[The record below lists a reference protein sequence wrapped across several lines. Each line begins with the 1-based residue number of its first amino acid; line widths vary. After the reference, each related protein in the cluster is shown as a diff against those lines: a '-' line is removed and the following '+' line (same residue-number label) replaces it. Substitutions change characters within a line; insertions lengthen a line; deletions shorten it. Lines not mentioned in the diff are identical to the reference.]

1 MYGKAVGLIMSSNST
16 LALSTPNRRRRVRHK
31 IQTPAYASFNSSPQ
45 QTKLD
50 LHEIVDISEDG
61 MAIQC
66 HSPLE
71 IKTQLNLCL
80 DLADCAEQI
89 YTAGQ
94 VIWSDDSGR
103 AGLRFSDLAP
113 DSLARLREWLFV
125 NVMAGVAN
133 GETEIEAL
141 SDAVPPRPNYT
152 DTLAAVSIVQRQVES
167 LGPDLT
173 AALQLI
179 ADRALE
185 LVRASGAAIAL
196 AEKDPDFMVCRA
208 SAGNDAPPIGARL
221 QVGSGFSGECVKTG
235 RLLRC
240 DDSDTDARVD
250 RESCRALGIRSILAA
265 PVRSDGKSIGLI
277 EAFAAEP
284 NAFSEIDGRVLQRF
298 ADTVH
303 AAVNRVARSENS
315 GSESHS
321 TLAASPG
328 SVLFGS
334 LDEEYDPPDEKS
346 QDNPEAK
353 ASGGITLPRMHL
365 IILACAA
372 GTIFLALGY
381 HLAPWVQHEATPW
394 IAAKIHSRANTQLPT
409 VLASSPPEKTNAVS
423 PETAAIDSATFDQ
436 LTQMAQKG
444 DAAAQNALGLRYA
457 TGDGVK
463 LNELEAVRWF
473 TKAAEQGNVPAQ
485 SKLGSIYFSGRGV
498 PADPNRAYFWMV
510 VARLSGDE
518 ASKTLSPFVRAR
530 LTRAQV
536 TAIEF
541 DADHWLQQH
550 RSDKPPAGQL
560 KARN

>member
-1 MYGKAVGLIMSSNST
+1 MSSNST

-31 IQTPAYASFNSSPQ
+31 IQTPAYASFNSDPQ

-133 GETEIEAL
+133 GETEIDAL

-152 DTLAAVSIVQRQVES
+152 DTLAAVSVVQRQVES
-167 LGPDLT
+167 LGSDLS
-173 AALQLI
+173 AALKLI

-221 QVGSGFSGECVKTG
+221 QVGSGFSGECVKAG

-240 DDSDTDARVD
+240 DDAETDARVD

-277 EAFAAEP
+277 EAFATGS

-298 ADTVH
+298 ADTVL
-303 AAVNRVARSENS
+303 AAVNRAAGSENS
-315 GSESHS
+315 GSGPSS
-321 TLAASPG
+321 APG
-328 SVLFGS
+328 GVLFAS
-334 LDEEYDPPDEKS
+334 INNENEKADDKSDEERK
-346 QDNPEAK
+346 
-353 ASGGITLPRMHL
+353 GISAISLPRAHL

-381 HLAPWVQHEATPW
+381 HLAPWVQTEATPW
-394 IAAKIHSRANTQLPT
+394 IAAKIHSRANAQLPT

-423 PETAAIDSATFDQ
+423 PETAAIDSASFDQ
-436 LTQMAQKG
+436 LTQMAHKG
-444 DAAAQNALGLRYA
+444 DPAAQNALGLRYA

-536 TAIEF
+536 AAIEL

-550 RSDKPPAGQL
+550 RADKPPAGQL

>member
-1 MYGKAVGLIMSSNST
+1 MYGKAVGLIMASNST

-31 IQTPAYASFNSSPQ
+31 IQTPAYASFNSDPQ

-71 IKTQLNLCL
+71 IKTRLDLCL
-80 DLADCAEQI
+80 DLAECAEQI

-133 GETEIEAL
+133 GETEIDAL

-152 DTLAAVSIVQRQVES
+152 DTLAAVSVVQRQVES
-167 LGPDLT
+167 LGSDLS

-179 ADRALE
+179 ADRTLE

-196 AEKDPDFMVCRA
+196 AEEYRDFMVCRA
-208 SAGNDAPPIGARL
+208 SAGSDAPPICARL

-240 DDSDTDARVD
+240 DDSETDARVD

-265 PVRSDGKSIGLI
+265 PVRADGKSIGLI

-298 ADTVH
+298 ADTVL
-303 AAVNRVARSENS
+303 AAVNRAAGSGNS
-315 GSESHS
+315 GSDPSS
-321 TLAASPG
+321 NPG
-328 SVLFGS
+328 SVLFAS
-334 LDEEYDPPDEKS
+334 INNKDEKANDRSDEERK
-346 QDNPEAK
+346 
-353 ASGGITLPRMHL
+353 GISAISLPRTHL

-381 HLAPWVQHEATPW
+381 HLAPWVQSEATPW
-394 IAAKIHSRANTQLPT
+394 IAAKIHSRANAQLPT
-409 VLASSPPEKTNAVS
+409 VLASSPPQKSNAVS

-436 LTQMAQKG
+436 LGQMAQKG
-444 DAAAQNALGLRYA
+444 DPAAQNALGLRYA

-473 TKAAEQGNVPAQ
+473 TKSAEQGNVPAQ

-536 TAIEF
+536 TAIEL

-550 RSDKPPAGQL
+550 RADKPPAGQL
-560 KARN
+560 KSSM

>member
-1 MYGKAVGLIMSSNST
+1 MYGQAVGLIMSSNST

-31 IQTPAYASFNSSPQ
+31 IQTPAYASFNSDPH

-80 DLADCAEQI
+80 DLSDCALQI
-89 YTAGQ
+89 YTTGQ

-103 AGLRFSDLAP
+103 AGLHFSDLAP

-133 GETEIEAL
+133 GETEIDAL

-152 DTLAAVSIVQRQVES
+152 DTLAAVSVVQRQVES
-167 LGPDLT
+167 LGSDLS
-173 AALQLI
+173 AALKLI

-196 AEKDPDFMVCRA
+196 AEEDPGFMVCRA
-208 SAGNDAPPIGARL
+208 CAGSDAPPIGARL

-250 RESCRALGIRSILAA
+250 RDSCRALGIRSILAA

-277 EAFAAEP
+277 EVFANGP

-298 ADTVH
+298 ADVVL
-303 AAVNRVARSENS
+303 AAVNRASGSNSS
-315 GSESHS
+315 GSESSS
-321 TLAASPG
+321 TPG
-328 SVLFGS
+328 SVLFAS
-334 LDEEYDPPDEKS
+334 LDEEYDRPDDES
-346 QDNPEAK
+346 QNNPEAK

-381 HLAPWVQHEATPW
+381 HLAPWVQSEVTPW
-394 IAAKIHSRANTQLPT
+394 IAAKIHSRATTQLPT
-409 VLASSPPEKTNAVS
+409 VLASSPPEKMTAVS
-423 PETAAIDSATFDQ
+423 PETAAIDSASFDQ

-444 DAAAQNALGLRYA
+444 DPAAQNALGLRYA
-457 TGDGVK
+457 TGDGIK
-463 LNELEAVRWF
+463 LNEGEAVRWF

-536 TAIEF
+536 TAIEL

-550 RSDKPPAGQL
+550 RTDKPPAGQL

>member
-1 MYGKAVGLIMSSNST
+1 MSSNST

-31 IQTPAYASFNSSPQ
+31 IQTPAYASFNSDPQ

-113 DSLARLREWLFV
+113 DALARLREWLFV

-133 GETEIEAL
+133 GETEIDAL
-141 SDAVPPRPNYT
+141 ADAVPPRPNYT
-152 DTLAAVSIVQRQVES
+152 DTLAAVSVVQRQVES
-167 LGPDLT
+167 LGSDLV
-173 AALQLI
+173 AALRMI
-179 ADRALE
+179 ADRTLE

-240 DDSDTDARVD
+240 DDSETDARVD
-250 RESCRALGIRSILAA
+250 RDSCRALGIRSILAA

-298 ADTVH
+298 ADTVL
-303 AAVNRVARSENS
+303 AAVNRAGGSENS
-315 GSESHS
+315 GSGSS
-321 TLAASPG
+321 SAPG
-328 SVLFGS
+328 SVLFAS
-334 LDEEYDPPDEKS
+334 INNEDEKANDKS
-346 QDNPEAK
+346 HEERK
-353 ASGGITLPRMHL
+353 GISAISLPRAHL

-381 HLAPWVQHEATPW
+381 HLAPWVQSEATPW
-394 IAAKIHSRANTQLPT
+394 IAAKIHSRANAHLPT
-409 VLASSPPEKTNAVS
+409 VLASSPPGKTNAVS
-423 PETAAIDSATFDQ
+423 PETAAIDSANFDQ

-444 DAAAQNALGLRYA
+444 DPVAQNALGLRYA
-457 TGDGVK
+457 TGDGIK

-536 TAIEF
+536 TAIEL

-550 RSDKPPAGQL
+550 RTDKPPAGQL